1 MLVSLWALPL
11 AIILI
16 FGLAFGIFSVVQP
29 RRS

>member
-1 MLVSLWALPL
+1 MLVSPWTLPL

-16 FGLAFGIFSVVQP
+16 FGLAFGIFWLVQP